1 MHITK
6 VLKKA
11 VIALILCLFTSAGAY
26 AAKTKVMVICA
37 YNPDSNNLSYTI
49 DAFSKHMRER
59 QEDFDISVECLWCNK
74 FSDYASWKTR
84 LLKILSKC
92 SSQYQRPD
100 IILVLGQEAVAAYLD
115 INLSDLPDIPVICGM
130 CSRNFI
136 EFPQNSEDIDNW
148 IPENRD
154 ITEVAA
160 LYNIVG
166 GEFYEYNVDKNI
178 ELIGKLFPYVNNI
191 TFLSDNSYGG
201 FCQKALVIESA
212 TRHNKYTYNWLDGRN
227 LTVLSA
233 ADSISQLKGNTA
245 LLVGAWRFD
254 KDNRFYINSSMEMLR
269 QSNTHL
275 AVITI
280 SNTGLDSW
288 AVGGYTPD
296 YQNLGPLLAERVIEY
311 ETTGKTTMDFIDLS
325 YKFNYKAM
333 KDIGITEEELPSGS
347 IVMNKPSSIFQTYS
361 KEIVLVIVIIVG
373 LSIVL
378 CIVVNNLRKIRKLKI
393 ELEKKQK
400 ELIISKNKAEKSSM
414 LKTTFLADMSH
425 EIRTPLNAIV
435 GFSQVIAT
443 QCDSLSKDERN
454 KILDI
459 IYKNSNLLT
468 NLVNSI
474 LDISRIESGRAKFD
488 IEEIDL
494 VETCKTMLNTSQM
507 AAGKPNIRFMLDTSI
522 AAFPFNT
529 DRLRLQQVLM
539 NLLNNA
545 VKFTEEGEI
554 TVSLDYDKDDGCR
567 IIVSDT
573 GKGIP
578 PDKAEEVFGR
588 FVKLEEYSNGT
599 GLGLSLCR
607 MIVEKLGG
615 RIWVDTSYTGGAR
628 FIFTLPQIVGEE
640 Q

>member
-6 VLKKA
+6 AIRTAILALVISVLS
-11 VIALILCLFTSAGAY
+11 CAGAN
-26 AAKTKVMVICA
+26 AAKIKVMVICA

-49 DAFSKHMRER
+49 DALNKHMKER
-59 QEDFDISVECLWCNK
+59 QEDFDISIECLWCNK

-100 IILVLGQEAVAAYLD
+100 LILLLGQEAMAAYLD
-115 INLSDLPDIPVICGM
+115 IKLSDLPNIPVMCGM
-130 CSRNFI
+130 CSRNFVELPSNADEI
-136 EFPQNSEDIDNW
+136 NSW

-178 ELIGKLFPYVNNI
+178 ELIGKLFPYVDNI

-201 FCQKALVIESA
+201 FCQKALVLESA
-212 TRHNKYTYNWLDGRN
+212 TRHGKYSYNWLDGRE

-233 ADSISQLKGNTA
+233 SDSISNLKNNTA

-254 KDNRFYINSSMEMLR
+254 KDNRFYIGSTMEMLR
-269 QSNTHL
+269 LSNSHL
-275 AVITI
+275 AVLTL

-288 AVGGYTPD
+288 AVGGYTPN
-296 YQNLGPLLAERVIEY
+296 YQNLGPLLADRIIEY
-311 ETTGKTTMDFIDLS
+311 ETTGKTNLDFIPLS

-333 KDIGITEEELPSGS
+333 KEIGITEDELPIGAV
-347 IVMNKPSSIFQTYS
+347 VMNKPSSVFQTYS
-361 KEIVLVIVIIVG
+361 KEITFVIVIIVG
-373 LSIVL
+373 LTIVL
-378 CIVVNNLRKIRKLKI
+378 CIVINNLRKIRKLKI

-474 LDISRIESGRAKFD
+474 LDISRIESGRANFD

-494 VETCKTMLNTSQM
+494 IETCKTMLNTSQM
-507 AAGKPNIRFMLDTSI
+507 AAGKPNIRFVLDTNITS
-522 AAFPFNT
+522 FPFNT

-554 TVSLDYDKDDGCR
+554 TVSLEYEKEDGCR

-628 FIFTLPQIVGEE
+628 FIFTLPQIVGEDV
-640 Q
+640 

>member
-1 MHITK
+1 
-6 VLKKA
+6 
-11 VIALILCLFTSAGAY
+11 
-26 AAKTKVMVICA
+26 
-37 YNPDSNNLSYTI
+37 
-49 DAFSKHMRER
+49 
-59 QEDFDISVECLWCNK
+59 
-74 FSDYASWKTR
+74 
-84 LLKILSKC
+84 
-92 SSQYQRPD
+92 
-100 IILVLGQEAVAAYLD
+100 
-115 INLSDLPDIPVICGM
+115 
-130 CSRNFI
+130 
-136 EFPQNSEDIDNW
+136 
-148 IPENRD
+148 
-154 ITEVAA
+154 
-160 LYNIVG
+160 
-166 GEFYEYNVDKNI
+166 
-178 ELIGKLFPYVNNI
+178 
-191 TFLSDNSYGG
+191 
-201 FCQKALVIESA
+201 
-212 TRHNKYTYNWLDGRN
+212 
-227 LTVLSA
+227 
-233 ADSISQLKGNTA
+233 
-245 LLVGAWRFD
+245 
-254 KDNRFYINSSMEMLR
+254 
-269 QSNTHL
+269 
-275 AVITI
+275 
-280 SNTGLDSW
+280 
-288 AVGGYTPD
+288 
-296 YQNLGPLLAERVIEY
+296 
-311 ETTGKTTMDFIDLS
+311 
-325 YKFNYKAM
+325 
-333 KDIGITEEELPSGS
+333 
-347 IVMNKPSSIFQTYS
+347 MNKPSSIFHTYS
-361 KEIVLVIVIIVG
+361 KEIALVVVIIVC

-474 LDISRIESGRAKFD
+474 LDISRIESGRDKFD

-522 AAFPFNT
+522 ATFPFNT

-628 FIFTLPQIVGEE
+628 FIFTLPQIVGED
-640 Q
+640 